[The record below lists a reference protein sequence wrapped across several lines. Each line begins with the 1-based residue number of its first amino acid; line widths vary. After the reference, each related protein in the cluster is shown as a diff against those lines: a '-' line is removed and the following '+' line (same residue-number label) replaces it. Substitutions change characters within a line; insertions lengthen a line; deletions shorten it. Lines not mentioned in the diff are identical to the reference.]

1 MSRRR
6 AGPSPSDFLM
16 CRTLGHA
23 WDEIASDGPAVGGD
37 PWWLRCVRCST
48 ERHDVVSWMTGE
60 LIGRSYVYAD
70 GYRHAFDDEFDVAPT
85 GDDGNPAG
93 SWQVDNV
100 AKVQLSRT
108 IAALAGSRIPGLAW
122 PWRSR

>member
-70 GYRHAFDDEFDVAPT
+70 GYRHAFDDDFDVAPT
-85 GDDGNPAG
+85 RQDYRRILFAEHL
-93 SWQVDNV
+93 QNV
-100 AKVQLSRT
+100 RRLRAVKG
-108 IAALAGSRIPGLAW
+108 AAS
-122 PWRSR
+122 